1 MEKTG
6 LPPGY
11 RREAH
16 DSVTSTSSVA
26 LERARQGDAGR
37 LWVTA
42 RDQTAGRGRRGRHW
56 TTGEGNLAASLL
68 LVDPAPPAV
77 AATVSFVAGLA
88 LHRAIVVLAGPAF
101 AERLKLKWPNDLLLG
116 GRKVAGILVE
126 GENLPDGRLAVAVGI
141 GVNCRSHPEEA
152 TTFAADDLMTAG
164 VAVEAERLFVELAWN
179 MADEINQW
187 DRGSGFARI
196 RPAWLDRAY
205 GIGERITVNLNDRV
219 IEGSFDTLDD
229 EGRLVLE
236 RPGGGRETISAG
248 DLFFAG
254 RA

>member
-1 MEKTG
+1 M
-6 LPPGY
+6 
-11 RREAH
+11 A
-16 DSVTSTSSVA
+16 
-26 LERARQGDAGR
+26 AG
-37 LWVTA
+37 
-42 RDQTAGRGRRGRHW
+42 H
-56 TTGEGNLAASLL
+56 E
-68 LVDPAPPAV
+68 
-77 AATVSFVAGLA
+77 
-88 LHRAIVVLAGPAF
+88 
-101 AERLKLKWPNDLLLG
+101 
-116 GRKVAGILVE
+116 
-126 GENLPDGRLAVAVGI
+126 VAVGAHAR
-141 GVNCRSHPEEA
+141 GVETQLVVDVGDVHLGRRA
-152 TTFAADDLMTAG
+152 LADGSDRAIH
-164 VAVEAERLFVELAWN
+164 AVEAERLFVELAWN